1 MFADRLGVE
10 EWTCVEESQMHCS
23 EKGLNG
29 RAEECLVHVFYP
41 VLDVCDCVDVVG
53 VLWRAFDVVGLL
65 WQAFGRRGCGV
76 CAWFGSGRGR
86 GSDGKP
92 PQIGEG
98 ISFALEDKALLVPDA
113 ARCFCERC
121 RAPCVTEGADGD
133 E

>member
-1 MFADRLGVE
+1 
-10 EWTCVEESQMHCS
+10 MHCS

-29 RAEECLVHVFYP
+29 RAEEGLVHVFYP

-53 VLWRAFDVVGLL
+53 LLWRAFDLVGLL
-65 WQAFGRRGCGV
+65 GHHGCV
-76 CAWFGSGRGR
+76 RCGSGRGS
-86 GSDGKP
+86 GSDRKP

-98 ISFALEDKALLVPDA
+98 ISFALEDKALLVPDVA
-113 ARCFCERC
+113 CCFCECR